1 MRGDEEKKCCSLLAI
16 AIKARAVVGRG
27 EKSLLSDAV
36 PEERTSTDGGG
47 GGGETETKSAKKTP
61 GKWDEQKNK
70 TKTGTMFF
78 HVYSRLHEHSYHIP
92 S

>member
-47 GGGETETKSAKKTP
+47 GGETETKSAKKTP